1 MNLTMPITKAITKAI
16 QKGKAMISRQV
27 FETEHEMFRDSVR
40 KFIDEQIAPFH
51 EQWEAEGQ
59 VDRNLWLKAGE
70 QGLLAP
76 TVPEEFGGVGVDYR
90 YNAVVSEE
98 LGRAGFTGPGWPL
111 HSDIAVPYIIH
122 YGSPELKARFLPGC
136 VSGEIVTAIAMTEPG
151 TGSDLQGIK
160 TTAVLDGDHYILN
173 GSKTFITNGQ
183 HANLVVVVAK
193 TNPEAGAQGISLLVV
208 ETDSD
213 GFEKGSNLKKVGMKA
228 QDTSEL
234 FFNDVR
240 VPKEN
245 LLGQEGAGFL
255 YLMKEL
261 PQERLSISLI
271 ATAASESILQQTVEY
286 VKERK
291 AFGKPIAALQNTQF
305 KLAELDAQ
313 ITSMRVFIDRCLELH
328 VQGKLDTATASKA
341 KLMSTELQCQVM
353 DECLQLHGGYGY
365 MWEYPVARAYADA
378 RVQRIYGGTSE
389 IMKLIIARTLF
400 EQS

>member
-1 MNLTMPITKAITKAI
+1 
-16 QKGKAMISRQV
+16 MIPRTV
-27 FETEHEMFRDSVR
+27 FESEHEMFRDSVR
-40 KFIDEQIAPFH
+40 KFIEAEIAPFH
-51 EQWEAEGQ
+51 EQWEEQGQ
-59 VDRNLWLKAGE
+59 VDRELWLKAGE

-76 TVPEEFGGVGVDYR
+76 TVPEAFGGVGVDYR

-111 HSDIAVPYIIH
+111 HSDIAVPYIINH
-122 YGSPELKARFLPGC
+122 GSEELKARYLPGC
-136 VSGEIVTAIAMTEPG
+136 VSGELVTAIAMTKSG
-151 TGSDLQGIK
+151 TGSDLQGVK
-160 TTAVLDGDHYILN
+160 TTAVLDGDHYVLN

-183 HANLVVVVAK
+183 HADLVVVVAK
-193 TNPEAGAQGISLLVV
+193 TDPAAGARGISLLLV
-208 ETDSD
+208 ETDSP

-245 LLGQEGAGFL
+245 LLGKEGMGFM

-261 PQERLSISLI
+261 PQERLSIALI
-271 ATAASESILQQTVEY
+271 ALASAESIIKQTVEY

-291 AFGKPIAALQNTQF
+291 AFGKPIAAFQNTQF
-305 KLAELDAQ
+305 KLAELDAEV
-313 ITSMRVFIDRCLELH
+313 TALRVFVDRCLELH

-341 KLMSTELQCQVM
+341 KLLGSELQCRVM

-365 MWEYPVARAYADA
+365 MWEYPVARGYADA

-400 EQS
+400 EQG